1 MEKKIVLGY
10 NPNLKIKEIQSILI
24 THFPEYGLSV
34 QTWGFNA
41 PFVRLKKS
49 FFVHAVVFIKQQPKK
64 KRTIVGINGN
74 MAPLAV
80 YCFGLILHYILRGNF
95 LNEVKDAL
103 EQELQ

>member
-49 FFVHAVVFIKQQPKK
+49 FFVQI
-64 KRTIVGINGN
+64 
-74 MAPLAV
+74 
-80 YCFGLILHYILRGNF
+80 CELIH
-95 LNEVKDAL
+95 
-103 EQELQ
+103 Q